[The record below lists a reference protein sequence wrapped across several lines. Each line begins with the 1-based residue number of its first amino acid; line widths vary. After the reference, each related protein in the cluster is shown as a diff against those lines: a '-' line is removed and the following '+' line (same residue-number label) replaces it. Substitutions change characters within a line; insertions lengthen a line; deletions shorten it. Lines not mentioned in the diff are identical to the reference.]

1 MCQVTTHRPTILRP
15 PLKGQKV
22 AFENSIG
29 ARNSRHSHGH
39 MAWGMVVQGPLGPG
53 GPLNKENPLYIHR
66 KYQAW
71 FLLGNYHFP
80 YEEVD
85 GRTVCPSKPWT
96 EDHFLSHYKSIYPT
110 LRISLWISVV
120 TGSLDIQKNPAKIP
134 MIFIGKKCPRDK
146 IAIRDKFNAS
156 HFNAY
161 LI

>member
-1 MCQVTTHRPTILRP
+1 MGVS
-15 PLKGQKV
+15 
-22 AFENSIG
+22 ENSGTPKSSILIG
-29 ARNSRHSHGH
+29 FSIVKHPF
-39 MAWGMVVQGPLGPG
+39 WGTTIFG
-53 GPLNKENPLYIHR
+53 NPLYIHR